1 MSGERNSGKSHS
13 KSLYALRVCTK
24 QLNKGGIYRT
34 MEPIIIP
41 KLVHNSLFYII
52 VSTANEQKITQPHAA
67 ICSKF
72 QVINSTLYFES
83 QINKRVATANGKRIC
98 TQCTYTMHLH
108 MASAPKIEIAHSVF
122 FSSAD
127 GVIIWCVCCCW
138 AKSTCW
144 KSVLKRTN
152 LPRISYAGSYES
164 SLHPNSWWKIVYEYT
179 NITQSLSQFTWF
191 LGQRGETARRPS
203 PMKWSH
209 KQRTQTTMQLNARVR
224 RQSEH
229 VAANRNKHWDN
240 QVLFQYCTRSLS
252 LYQSLS
258 LYWYILF
265 NCICHGN

>member
-108 MASAPKIEIAHSVF
+108 MASAPKIEIAHFVF
-122 FSSAD
+122 FFFCGWSNNLVCLLLLLSTSL
-127 GVIIWCVCCCW
+127 INMLKKCVE
-138 AKSTCW
+138 A
-144 KSVLKRTN
+144 N
-152 LPRISYAGSYES
+152 ES
-164 SLHPNSWWKIVYEYT
+164 PPNFVCRFI
-179 NITQSLSQFTWF
+179 
-191 LGQRGETARRPS
+191 
-203 PMKWSH
+203 
-209 KQRTQTTMQLNARVR
+209 
-224 RQSEH
+224 
-229 VAANRNKHWDN
+229 
-240 QVLFQYCTRSLS
+240 
-252 LYQSLS
+252 
-258 LYWYILF
+258 
-265 NCICHGN
+265 